1 MLYHVIISLNGAKK
15 RRVGDIISVLERK
28 GLEFLEIRK
37 KTTFPTDASFPSME
51 PFVIRNQIADFDFVK
66 FYRERFKRLKP
77 SVLEQKFNYFLRNHV
92 ELFFESEDRIFD
104 PDELWQACRETF
116 ESDRKVPIMLVVTS
130 NDANGEMNSFIP
142 DNF

>member
-37 KTTFPTDASFPSME
+37 KTTFPADASLLSIE
-51 PFVIRNQIADFDFVK
+51 PFIIRNQIADFDFVK
-66 FYRERFKRLKP
+66 FYRERFKP

-92 ELFFESEDRIFD
+92 ELFFESEERIFD
-104 PDELWQACRETF
+104 PDDLWQACRETF

-130 NDANGEMNSFIP
+130 SDENGEMNSFIP
-142 DNF
+142 DTF